1 MLATRLKASQTS
13 VATPIQYVGGRT
25 TSGAGTTSNVVI
37 SLTTLT
43 GGLASAPSAGDLVI
57 VYFGTGS
64 TADRNLVVAG
74 YTEITELYANGSA
87 FDTNFVVAYKF
98 MGSVPDTTVTLTG
111 GSLSTADALTVAI
124 QVWRNV
130 DSSSP
135 FDVTVGTSTLTNS
148 VLANPPSRTSVSN
161 FAVVVAAG
169 AGAHDEDTE
178 TYSSSNLSSFLS
190 VGANDTNDS
199 TVGAGF
205 ASLGLPRA
213 FDPAAFTFSGTN
225 SSSFSSAAVTTILRP
240 ANIVTRFPEFVAS
253 ASNGVSGSTL
263 TINVPT
269 GTLNGHL
276 MLAVLGTDA
285 SSLTWTPPSGWTE
298 VADQNAVPSLG
309 VMYKV
314 AGSSEPAS
322 YDFVS
327 SAGSSLGGSILT
339 FKNAAYDTIGTV
351 VANATNTAYTLTAI
365 TTSENYGL
373 VLAIGTGANATSSLQ
388 SFWTQTLGTNGTQFN
403 VHEYLNTTRQVYNSV
418 EGLYLSNAGSSGD
431 ALVEYALFSGTP
443 NSASVLLALKPA

>member
-13 VATPIQYVGGRT
+13 GTAPIQYVGGRT
-25 TSGAGTTSNVVI
+25 TGGAGQTTNAVL

-64 TADRNLVVAG
+64 NADRNLVVAD
-74 YTEITELYANGSA
+74 YTEITELYANGVT
-87 FDTNFVVAYKF
+87 DTNFVVAYKF
-98 MGSVPDTTVTLTG
+98 MGASPDTTVTLTG
-111 GSLSTADALTVAI
+111 GSLSNSDAITVAI

-130 DSSSP
+130 DSASP
-135 FDVTVGTSTLTNS
+135 FDVTASTGTVTNS
-148 VLANPPSRTSVSN
+148 VLANPNSRTSVSN
-161 FAVVVAAG
+161 FAVVLAAG
-169 AGAHDEDTE
+169 AGGHTDGVD

-190 VGANDTNDS
+190 VGADDTYDS

-205 ASLGLPRA
+205 AMLGLPQE

-225 SSSFSSAAVTTILRP
+225 STNYSNASVTTILRP
-240 ANIVTRFPEFVAS
+240 ANIVTKFPEFVAS

-285 SSLTWTPPSGWTE
+285 SSVTWTPPSGWTE

-339 FKNAAYDTIGTV
+339 FKNAAYDTIGTI

-373 VLAIGTGANATSSLQ
+373 VLAIGTGANATGTIQ
-388 SFWTQTLGTNGTQFN
+388 STWSQTLGTNGTDFF
-403 VHEYLNTTRQVYNSV
+403 VHEYENFTRQVYNSV

-431 ALVEYALFSGTP
+431 ASARYSLVSGTP